1 MVTVDVV
8 VVVIVMVVL
17 VAVVVMFKYI
27 IGFGLRFDEILR
39 FLTVLLAVMSVEER
53 EKVRREK
60 VRERGSEARARAR
73 DCRIKQS
80 GFDGLLTWTKRV

>member
-1 MVTVDVV
+1 MVGKG
-8 VVVIVMVVL
+8 IP
-17 VAVVVMFKYI
+17 
-27 IGFGLRFDEILR
+27 RFDE
-39 FLTVLLAVMSVEER
+39 FLSFFTVLLAMMNAEER

-73 DCRIKQS
+73 DCRLKQL